1 MPENK
6 LISELN
12 IRKLTEEET
21 ILLQRDKKGNTNY
34 YKQVKYKERNQK
46 LHTIH
51 IWYLLLS

>member
-51 IWYLLLS
+51 IWYLQL